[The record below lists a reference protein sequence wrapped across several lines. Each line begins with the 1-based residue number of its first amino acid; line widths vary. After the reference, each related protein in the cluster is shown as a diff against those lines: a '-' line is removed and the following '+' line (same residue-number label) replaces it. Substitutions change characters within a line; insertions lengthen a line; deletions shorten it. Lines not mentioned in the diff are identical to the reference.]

1 MRKPPKEVIV
11 AGSELLVFIPEGT
24 NSEICEV
31 VGKYCFRTDRWE
43 LIGDPGF
50 ETAFM
55 WSALDRL
62 ELREA
67 AVEALEEL
75 QSLVKTA

>member
-1 MRKPPKEVIV
+1 MYNAPQEVIV
-11 AGSELLVFIPEGT
+11 AGSELLVFIPNGPDKEQ
-24 NSEICEV
+24 CEV

-43 LIGDPGF
+43 LLGDPGF